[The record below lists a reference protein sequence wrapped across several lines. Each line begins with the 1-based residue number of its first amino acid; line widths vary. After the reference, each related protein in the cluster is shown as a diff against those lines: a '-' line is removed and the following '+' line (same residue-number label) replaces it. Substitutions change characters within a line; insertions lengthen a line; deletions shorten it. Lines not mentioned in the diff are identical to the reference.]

1 MGKGIK
7 RKMGEG
13 REMEREREREMIVGL
28 GRGTIE
34 QERLKR
40 AAYLLLQLRI
50 Q

>member
-13 REMEREREREMIVGL
+13 REMEREREMIVGL